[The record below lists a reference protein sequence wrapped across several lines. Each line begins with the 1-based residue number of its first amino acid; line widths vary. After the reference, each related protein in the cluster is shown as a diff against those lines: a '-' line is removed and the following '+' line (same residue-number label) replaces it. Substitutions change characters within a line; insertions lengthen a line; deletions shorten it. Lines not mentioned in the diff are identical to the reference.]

1 MILCKTISDLTKV
14 LSTKKAS
21 NQTIGF
27 VPTMGALH
35 AGHLSLVKQAKQKSD
50 CVVCS
55 IFVNPTQFNQQLDL
69 LNYPKTLDN
78 DLKLLAE
85 SECDVVF
92 VPGIEEIYPF
102 GLQKMDA
109 SVLGSITTVFE
120 GAYRPGHFDG
130 VYTVLTRL
138 FDLVDPNLVYFGQK
152 DFQQC
157 LLVKKLIEFQ
167 NRSIVFCMGEIIREA
182 DGLAM
187 SSRNIRLNEKE
198 REAATEIYKVLSFIR
213 YNWHSASAKD
223 LTAKANEQLERQH
236 FIQIEYLSCVNA
248 NTLQAIEGI
257 QMGVCLV
264 AVNCGTTR
272 LIDNVLLP

>member
-14 LSTKKAS
+14 LSAKKAF

-35 AGHLSLVKQAKQKSD
+35 AGHLSLVKQAKQKST

-55 IFVNPTQFNQQLDL
+55 IFVNPTQFNQQSDL
-69 LNYPKTLDN
+69 VNYPKTIDI

-92 VPGIEEIYPF
+92 IPSTDEIYPT

-109 SVLGSITTVFE
+109 SVLGSLTTVFE
-120 GAYRPGHFDG
+120 GAFRPGHFDG

-138 FDLVDPNLVYFGQK
+138 FDLVEPNLVYFGQK

-157 LLVKKLIEFQ
+157 LLVQKLIEFQ
-167 NRSIVFCMGEIIREA
+167 QLPITFCMGDIVREK

-187 SSRNIRLNEKE
+187 SSRNIRLNSAE
-198 REAATEIYKVLSFIR
+198 RKAATEIYKALSLIKD
-213 YNWHSASAKD
+213 NWHKSAASELIAIAK
-223 LTAKANEQLERQH
+223 NQLELQQL
-236 FIQIEYLSCVNA
+236 IQIEYLNCVDA
-248 NTLQAIEGI
+248 NTLQVAEDIKN
-257 QMGVCLV
+257 GVCLI
-264 AVNCGTTR
+264 AVNCGNTR

>member
-14 LSTKKAS
+14 LSAKKAS

-35 AGHLSLVKQAKQKSD
+35 AGHLSLVKQAKQKST

-55 IFVNPTQFNQQLDL
+55 IFVNPTQFNEQSDL
-69 LNYPKTLDN
+69 VNYPKTLDK
-78 DLKLLAE
+78 DLQLLAD
-85 SECDVVF
+85 SACDVVF
-92 VPGIEEIYPF
+92 APSIDEIYPS
-102 GLQKMDA
+102 GLKKMDA

-120 GAYRPGHFDG
+120 GAFRPGHFDG

-138 FDLVDPNLVYFGQK
+138 FDLIAPNLVYFGQK

-167 NRSIVFCMGEIIREA
+167 QRSIVFCMGEIVREK

-187 SSRNIRLNEKE
+187 SSRNIRLNAAE
-198 REAATEIYKVLSFIR
+198 RKAATEIYKALSLIKD
-213 YNWHSASAKD
+213 NWLNFSASEIV
-223 LTAKANEQLERQH
+223 AKAKKQLALHQL
-236 FIQIEYLSCVNA
+236 IQIEYLICVDA
-248 NTLQAIEGI
+248 NTLQASEDIKN
-257 QMGVCLV
+257 GVCLI